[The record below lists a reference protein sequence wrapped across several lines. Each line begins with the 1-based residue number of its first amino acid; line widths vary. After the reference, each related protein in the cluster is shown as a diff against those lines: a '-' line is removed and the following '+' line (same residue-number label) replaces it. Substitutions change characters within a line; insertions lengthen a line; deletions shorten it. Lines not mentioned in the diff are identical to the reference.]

1 MVGLDHYWDIVIG
14 NRIRDT
20 QKLLALIRTKLAY
33 ILSGPVYTEI
43 HRNNSV
49 ATFFA
54 DVVLNQEE
62 SIKEELHKFWSLES
76 LGTIDNETVEEFL
89 RKMGEMGDMAV
100 TLQRSASTSL

>member
-49 ATFFA
+49 ATFFCRRSFQSGRINQRGVA
-54 DVVLNQEE
+54 QILVVR
-62 SIKEELHKFWSLES
+62 I
-76 LGTIDNETVEEFL
+76 I
-89 RKMGEMGDMAV
+89 RYY
-100 TLQRSASTSL
+100 R